1 MRFPRLLC
9 VSILVAFFA
18 FTAPVTAGVPLP
30 EDRGAAGLWQALL
43 ELRTT
48 GSVLYIDA
56 HPDDEDGPFL
66 TMLSRGQGVRCMKL
80 TLTRGEGGAD
90 RIAPFFF
97 DALGLLRSLE
107 IAQSARYYK
116 CELFHSRVVDYGFS
130 KTIDETMSQW
140 GGQDNILR
148 DIVRIIRRERPDILL
163 ARFRGDRRDGHG
175 NHQTAGVIV
184 PLAFEAAGDPNRFPE
199 QLADGL
205 PAWQPK
211 KAYANTIRPEFRP
224 EDKDFWTLVVSTGD
238 YDPVLGRSYAQ
249 MAREGLSFQR
259 SQGAGGTP
267 ARPGEVNSYYRLT
280 KTAIPSYA
288 PAKEE
293 CIFDGIDTSIL
304 GIAAVAGA
312 QPPAFLVTG
321 LKAIQDAVDSAFMN
335 FSMEAPHR
343 TAPALTKGLKH
354 TRAVLKEVKGAS
366 IDAAARDHIVFLLER
381 KERQFQQALKDALG
395 LDVQVTA
402 LPDEIPTGP
411 FAAFRFVPTFNHAIP
426 GQTFAVGIDVVNRSP
441 VEVQP
446 LEAAVKVPAGWT
458 SEASEVKLEP
468 IGYNQQLSTRFRVK
482 VADNAQ
488 PARPCWHR
496 DSIEESVYQVDD
508 PDCHTYPFPPP
519 PAWGVVKLEVLGV
532 PVQLKEPVRVSIRHP
547 LYDALQPPLT
557 VVPAIGV
564 QIEPE
569 YGVIPLGQTS
579 YAVHVVVHS
588 NVKGPAEGT
597 VSLEL
602 PAGWSSRPA
611 SAPFSF
617 AKEDEEGPIDF
628 ELSVPANVRA
638 QSYTVRA
645 VARYAGKEYSEGYTT
660 VTARDLGRFNLYTP
674 ARLHINGVD
683 VKVASGLRVGY
694 VMGSGDEIPQS
705 LELLGVRPV
714 MLTATDLASADL
726 SVYDTIILGIRA
738 YATRP
743 DVITYNGRL
752 LEYVN
757 NGGVLIV
764 QYQTTEYNNNYG
776 PYPYDQG
783 RAEEVTEE
791 DSKVTM
797 LAPDNPIFNTP
808 NKITE
813 KDFEGW
819 VEERGSKWL
828 ETWDP
833 RYTPLLET
841 HDQNQELQKGGFVY
855 ARYGKGVYMYSA
867 YAWYR
872 QLPHGVPGA
881 FRIYAN
887 MISLGKTAAQ

>member
-1 MRFPRLLC
+1 MRFHQLLC
-9 VSILVAFFA
+9 ITVLVAFVA
-18 FTAPVTAGVPLP
+18 CAAPATAGVPLP

-48 GSVLYIDA
+48 GSVLSIDA
-56 HPDDEDGPFL
+56 HPDDEDGAL
-66 TMLSRGQGVRCMKL
+66 NTMLSRGQGVRCMQL
-80 TLTRGEGGAD
+80 TVNRGEGGAD

-97 DALGLLRSLE
+97 DALGILRSLE
-107 IAQSARYYK
+107 LAQAHRYYK
-116 CELFHSRVVDYGFS
+116 CEQFHTRVVDYGYS
-130 KTIDETMSQW
+130 KTLEEAFTKW
-140 GGQDNILR
+140 GGRDNLMR
-148 DIVRIIRRERPDILL
+148 DVVRIIRRERPDILL
-163 ARFRGDRRDGHG
+163 AGHRIEGGRGHG
-175 NHQTAGVIV
+175 NHQAAGVIV
-184 PLAFEAAGDPNRFPE
+184 PLVFEAAGDPSRFPE
-199 QLADGL
+199 QIADGL

-211 KAYANTIRPEFRP
+211 KAYGPVNPERQP
-224 EDKDFWTLVVSTGD
+224 EDKDLWTVVVSKGD

-259 SQGAGGTP
+259 SQGAGSTP
-267 ARPGEVNSYYRLT
+267 ARPGEVKSYFRLA
-280 KTAIPSYA
+280 KTSIPGYS

-293 CIFDGIDTSIL
+293 SIFDGIDTSIL

-312 QPPAFLVTG
+312 QPPAFLVTR
-321 LKAIQDAVDSAFMN
+321 LKAIQEAVDKAFMD

-343 TAPALTKGLKH
+343 TAPALTQGLKN
-354 TRAVLKEVKGAS
+354 TRAVLEEIKNAS
-366 IDAAARDHIVFLLER
+366 IDDAAKDHITFLLER
-381 KERQFQQALKDALG
+381 KERQFQEALKKALG
-395 LDVQVTA
+395 LHVEATV
-402 LPDEIPTGP
+402 LPDEVAAGP
-411 FAAFRFVPTFNHAIP
+411 FARFRPTFNHAIP
-426 GQTFAVGIDVVNRSP
+426 GQTFAVGIDVINRSP
-441 VEVQP
+441 VEVRP
-446 LEAAVKVPAGWT
+446 LEVAVKVPAGWT

-468 IGYNQQLSTRFRVK
+468 VGYNQQLSTRFQVK
-482 VADNAQ
+482 VADDAQ
-488 PARPCWHR
+488 ATRPCWHR

-508 PDCHTYPFPPP
+508 PDCHTHAFPPP

-532 PVQLKEPVRVSIRHP
+532 PVELKEPVRVSIRHP
-547 LYDALQPPLT
+547 LYGALQPPLT

-579 YAVHVVVHS
+579 YTVHVVVHS

-602 PAGWSSRPA
+602 PAGWNSQPA

-628 ELSVPANVRA
+628 ELSVPASLRA

-645 VARYAGKEYSEGYTT
+645 VGRYGGKEYKEGYTT
-660 VTARDLGRFNLYTP
+660 VTARDLGRFNLFTP

-683 VKVASGLRVGY
+683 VKVASGLRIGY

-714 MLTATDLASADL
+714 MLTASDLASADL

-743 DVITYNGRL
+743 DVITYNERL

-757 NGGVLIV
+757 DGGVLIV
-764 QYQTTEYNNNYG
+764 QYQTPEYNNNYG

-791 DSKVTM
+791 DSKVTI

-833 RYTPLLET
+833 RYTALLET

-872 QLPHGVPGA
+872 QLPQGVPGA

-887 MISLGKTAAQ
+887 MISLGKASQR